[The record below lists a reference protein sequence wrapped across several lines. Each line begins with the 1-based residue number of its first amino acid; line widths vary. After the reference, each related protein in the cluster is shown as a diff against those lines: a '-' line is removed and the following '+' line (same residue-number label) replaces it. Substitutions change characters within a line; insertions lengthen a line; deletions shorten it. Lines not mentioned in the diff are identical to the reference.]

1 MQIYDDSPN
10 PDPRL
15 LCRGCGRLHTG
26 ARLVTLPDGR
36 EVGNYSEA
44 LRQYHEA
51 VWVLRKK
58 RSRRTRIE
66 YLDAVGEKR
75 GQKARD
81 ALREEMMRIWEF
93 RQK

>member
-1 MQIYDDSPN
+1 MAIYDDSPN

-15 LCRGCGRLHTG
+15 LCRGCGRLHVG
-26 ARLVTLPDGR
+26 ARLVKLPDGR
-36 EVGNYSEA
+36 EVGSYSEEF
-44 LRQYHEA
+44 RQYNEA
-51 VWVLRKK
+51 AWVLRKK

-75 GQKARD
+75 GEKARQ
-81 ALREEMMRIWEF
+81 ALRDEMMRIWET